1 MANIPLPYPEH
12 TRFSFGSHETFPL
25 RYGWLEKFAINRL
38 TTTDKVSINID
49 AKNMIKEFGL
59 GRNMADSLSFW
70 LKQCRL
76 VEMEDSKAY
85 FSDFAKKYFAPKDGI
100 DLYLENIEIADKQKS
115 ESQKKLEEFDNLI
128 LETKVKAKNIV
139 IEAKTKIT
147 EDIKKKRDAFEKEI
161 NSEIKIAEDEIK
173 DLMSNSPKKINQIAV
188 DTASDLIKELIGT
201 EVNKS
206 SISAI
211 VDDLSKKDK
220 DKYYGV

>member
-1 MANIPLPYPEH
+1 MLRKIIFFIVISIAAIPPVWSAESGGMPQLDPE
-12 TRFSFGSHETFPL
+12 F
-25 RYGWLEKFAINRL
+25 W
-38 TTTDKVSINID
+38 VSQI
-49 AKNMIKEFGL
+49 
-59 GRNMADSLSFW
+59 FW
-70 LKQCRL
+70 LL
-76 VEMEDSKAY
+76 ITFSILFIVLSK
-85 FSDFAKKYFAPKDGI
+85 FILPKI
-100 DLYLENIEIADKQKS
+100 SSNLESRKSQILENIEIADKQKS

-147 EDIKKKRDAFEKEI
+147 EDINKKRDAFEKEI

-173 DLMSNSPKKINQIAV
+173 DLMSKSPKKINQIAV

>member
-1 MANIPLPYPEH
+1 MSQI
-12 TRFSFGSHETFPL
+12 
-25 RYGWLEKFAINRL
+25 
-38 TTTDKVSINID
+38 
-49 AKNMIKEFGL
+49 
-59 GRNMADSLSFW
+59 FW
-70 LKQCRL
+70 LL
-76 VEMEDSKAY
+76 ITFSILFIVLSK
-85 FSDFAKKYFAPKDGI
+85 FILPKI
-100 DLYLENIEIADKQKS
+100 SSNLESRKSQILENIEIADKQKS

>member
-1 MANIPLPYPEH
+1 MLRKIIFFIVISIAAIPPVWSAESGGMPQLDPE
-12 TRFSFGSHETFPL
+12 F
-25 RYGWLEKFAINRL
+25 W
-38 TTTDKVSINID
+38 VSQI
-49 AKNMIKEFGL
+49 
-59 GRNMADSLSFW
+59 FW
-70 LKQCRL
+70 LL
-76 VEMEDSKAY
+76 ITFSILFIVLSK
-85 FSDFAKKYFAPKDGI
+85 FILPKI
-100 DLYLENIEIADKQKS
+100 SSNLESRKSQILENIEIADKQKS

-147 EDIKKKRDAFEKEI
+147 EDINKKRDAFEKEI

>member
-1 MANIPLPYPEH
+1 MLRKIIFFIIISIAAIPPVWSAESGGMPQLDPE
-12 TRFSFGSHETFPL
+12 F
-25 RYGWLEKFAINRL
+25 W
-38 TTTDKVSINID
+38 VSQI
-49 AKNMIKEFGL
+49 
-59 GRNMADSLSFW
+59 FW
-70 LKQCRL
+70 LL
-76 VEMEDSKAY
+76 ITFSILFIVLSK
-85 FSDFAKKYFAPKDGI
+85 FILPKI
-100 DLYLENIEIADKQKS
+100 SSNLESRKSQILENIEIADKQKS

>member
-1 MANIPLPYPEH
+1 M
-12 TRFSFGSHETFPL
+12 
-25 RYGWLEKFAINRL
+25 
-38 TTTDKVSINID
+38 
-49 AKNMIKEFGL
+49 
-59 GRNMADSLSFW
+59 
-70 LKQCRL
+70 
-76 VEMEDSKAY
+76 
-85 FSDFAKKYFAPKDGI
+85 
-100 DLYLENIEIADKQKS
+100 
-115 ESQKKLEEFDNLI
+115 I

>member
-1 MANIPLPYPEH
+1 MLRKIIFFIVISIAAIPPVWSAESGGMPQLDPE
-12 TRFSFGSHETFPL
+12 F
-25 RYGWLEKFAINRL
+25 W
-38 TTTDKVSINID
+38 VSQI
-49 AKNMIKEFGL
+49 
-59 GRNMADSLSFW
+59 FW
-70 LKQCRL
+70 LL
-76 VEMEDSKAY
+76 ITFSILFIVLSK
-85 FSDFAKKYFAPKDGI
+85 FILPKI
-100 DLYLENIEIADKQKS
+100 SSNLESRKSQILENIEIADKQKS

>member
-1 MANIPLPYPEH
+1 MLRKIIFFIAISIAAIPTVWSAESGGMPQLDPE
-12 TRFSFGSHETFPL
+12 F
-25 RYGWLEKFAINRL
+25 W
-38 TTTDKVSINID
+38 VSQI
-49 AKNMIKEFGL
+49 
-59 GRNMADSLSFW
+59 FW
-70 LKQCRL
+70 LL
-76 VEMEDSKAY
+76 ITFSILFIVLSK
-85 FSDFAKKYFAPKDGI
+85 FILPKI
-100 DLYLENIEIADKQKS
+100 SSNLESRKSQILENIEIADKQKS

-173 DLMSNSPKKINQIAV
+173 DLMSKSPKQINQIAV

-211 VDDLSKKDK
+211 VEDLSKKDK

>member
-1 MANIPLPYPEH
+1 MLRKIIFFIVISIAAIPPVWSAESGGMPQLDPEI
-12 TRFSFGSHETFPL
+12 
-25 RYGWLEKFAINRL
+25 W
-38 TTTDKVSINID
+38 VSQI
-49 AKNMIKEFGL
+49 
-59 GRNMADSLSFW
+59 FW
-70 LKQCRL
+70 LL
-76 VEMEDSKAY
+76 ITFSILFIVLSK
-85 FSDFAKKYFAPKDGI
+85 FILPKI
-100 DLYLENIEIADKQKS
+100 SSNLESRKSQILENIEIADKQKS

>member
-1 MANIPLPYPEH
+1 MCIRDRPKISSN
-12 TRFSFGSHETFPL
+12 
-25 RYGWLEKFAINRL
+25 LESRKSQI
-38 TTTDKVSINID
+38 
-49 AKNMIKEFGL
+49 
-59 GRNMADSLSFW
+59 
-70 LKQCRL
+70 
-76 VEMEDSKAY
+76 
-85 FSDFAKKYFAPKDGI
+85 
-100 DLYLENIEIADKQKS
+100 LENIEIADKQKS

-147 EDIKKKRDAFEKEI
+147 EDINKKRDIFEKEI
-161 NSEIKIAEDEIK
+161 NSEIKMAEDEIK
-173 DLMSNSPKKINQIAV
+173 DLMSKSPEKINQIAV